1 MKNLFKMQALKKTI
15 SRLWIILFLIIS
27 STIIFIASVNYNP
40 YNLFGGMPSLQ
51 DLEKPESDLASELY
65 SSDNLLLG
73 KYFRYNRSPIEFNE
87 LSEELVTTLLVTED
101 IRFYDHSGI
110 DFKGLVRASYGLS
123 KNILTFGSSGLEG
136 GGSTITQQLAKN
148 LFKIRREKKGKLSGI
163 PFLGL
168 VISKVKEWVVAIK
181 LEEFYTKKEIL
192 AMYLNTAEYGSNS
205 YGIKVAAKT
214 YFDKLPSELNYNES
228 SIIVGLLN
236 KPTKYNPYFN
246 PDNAIDKREE
256 IFYNLF
262 KYEIIDRTQYDTL
275 RNSDLNLSY
284 KVENQ
289 NVGQATYFRTVVR
302 NYLIKWAKDNGYDL
316 FSDGLK
322 IYTTIDSRMQE
333 IAENAVKNQMS
344 RLQKIFN
351 DHWDGKNPWIDE
363 KGFEIKDFL
372 KNTIKRTRYYKSLL
386 KDNENDTIK
395 VFELLNKKKNMKVF
409 SWDGEIDTVFSIMD
423 SLKYYKN
430 FLQTGFISIEPK
442 TGYIRAWVGGINH
455 KYFKYDH
462 VKQGRRQPGSTFKP
476 IVYAAAIDNGYS
488 PCYPVVDAP
497 VVFELP
503 GQDPP
508 YWRPD
513 NHNSKWTGET
523 MTLRKAMAKS
533 VNSITAF
540 MTKKLSPNTVVN
552 YAKKLGIQSR
562 LDPVPA
568 VCLGAGGDVS
578 LFDLVGAY
586 STFINKGIWTE
597 PFFISRIEDKYGNLI
612 QEFIPTKQEALS
624 EETAFLML
632 HMLKGS
638 KEEEGGTARGLNPI
652 LTTENDVGAKT
663 GTTQNAS
670 DGWFIGVTHNL
681 VSGAW
686 VGGDDRSIHFRDW
699 VFGQGART
707 AMPIWQEYMLNI
719 YDNEELQIEKGR
731 FDKPTKQINVEIDCS
746 VYSGLNEKDS
756 SGVIIDKIK
765 ASDIF

>member
-1 MKNLFKMQALKKTI
+1 MNRLKLFFKRIWILTI
-15 SRLWIILFLIIS
+15 FSIIS
-27 STIIFIASVNYNP
+27 IFLFIASVNYNP
-40 YNLFGGMPSLQ
+40 YNLFGDMPSLQ
-51 DLEKPESDLASELY
+51 DLEKPESELSSELY
-65 SSDNLLLG
+65 SSDNKLLG
-73 KYFRYNRSPIEFNE
+73 KYFRYNRSPIEFND
-87 LSEELVTTLLVTED
+87 LSEKLITTLLVTED
-101 IRFYDHSGI
+101 IRYYEHSGI
-110 DFKGLVRASYGLS
+110 DLKGLVRASYGVF
-123 KNILTFGSSGLEG
+123 KNVLTFGTSGLEG

-148 LFKIRREKKGKLSGI
+148 LFKIRRENKGKLSNV

-168 VISKVKEWVVAIK
+168 VISKVKEWIVSIK

-205 YGIKVAAKT
+205 YGIKVASKT
-214 YFDKLPSELNYNES
+214 YFNKLPSELNYNES

-246 PDNAIDKREE
+246 PENALKKRAE
-256 IFYNLF
+256 IFYNLY
-262 KYEIIDRTQYDTL
+262 KYEIINKKVYDSL
-275 RNSDLNLSY
+275 KNSGLGLTY

-289 NVGQATYFRTVVR
+289 NAGQATYFRTVVR
-302 NYLIKWAKDNGYDL
+302 NYLISWAKENNYDL

-322 IYTTIDSRMQE
+322 IYTTINSQMQAH
-333 IAENAVKNQMS
+333 AEKAVSDQMS
-344 RLQKIFN
+344 RLQKIFD

-372 KNTIKRTRYYKSLL
+372 KNSIKRTRYYKSLM
-386 KDNENDTIK
+386 KNNDNDSLL
-395 VFELLNKKKNMKVF
+395 VFSLLNKKKKMKVF
-409 SWDGEIDTVFSIMD
+409 SWEGEVDTLFSTMD

-430 FLQTGFISIEPK
+430 FLQAGFISIEPK
-442 TGYIRAWVGGINH
+442 TGYIRSWVGGINH
-455 KYFKYDH
+455 KFFKYDH
-462 VKQGRRQPGSTFKP
+462 VKQGRRQPGSTIKP

-513 NHNSKWTGET
+513 NHNGKWSGET
-523 MTLRKAMAKS
+523 MTLRRAMAKS

-540 MTKKLSPNTVVN
+540 ITKKVSPSTVVD
-552 YAKKLGIQSR
+552 YAKKLGIQSK

-612 QEFIPTKQEALS
+612 QEFVPTKKEALS

-632 HMLKGS
+632 HMLKGA
-638 KEEEGGTARGLNPI
+638 KEEEGGTARGLNPE
-652 LTTENDVGAKT
+652 LTINNDVGAKT

-686 VGGDDRSIHFRDW
+686 VGGDDRSIHFRNW
-699 VFGQGART
+699 VLGQGART
-707 AMPIWQEYMLNI
+707 AMPIWQQYMMEVYADNNLNI
-719 YDNEELQIEKGR
+719 DKGK
-731 FDKPTKQINVEIDCS
+731 FDEPIKKINVEIDCS
-746 VYSGLNEKDS
+746 VYNNEIKSDS
-756 SGVIIDKIK
+756 LDIIIDKID
-765 ASDIF
+765 ASDIY

>member
-1 MKNLFKMQALKKTI
+1 MNSLKKIIKTLWVI
-15 SRLWIILFLIIS
+15 SALSIIVFMLGIYSIKIDLFG
-27 STIIFIASVNYNP
+27 
-40 YNLFGGMPSLQ
+40 LFGGMPSLQ
-51 DLEKPESDLASELY
+51 DLEKPQSELSSELY
-65 SSDNLLLG
+65 SNDTILLG
-73 KYFRYNRSPIEFNE
+73 KYFRYNRSPVKYHE
-87 LSEELVTTLLVTED
+87 LSDELITTLLVTED
-101 IRFYDHSGI
+101 IRFYNHSGI
-110 DFKGLVRASYGLS
+110 DFKGLIRATYGVF
-123 KNILTFGSSGLEG
+123 KNIITLGNSGLEG

-148 LFKIRREKKGKLSGI
+148 LFKIRNEMKGKLGNI
-163 PFLGL
+163 PFVGL
-168 VISKVKEWVVAIK
+168 IISKIKEWIVAVK
-181 LEEFYTKKEIL
+181 LEEFYTKNEIL
-192 AMYLNTAEYGSNS
+192 SMYLNTAEYGSNS

-214 YFDKLPSELNYNES
+214 YFNKLPSQINYNEA

-236 KPTKYNPYFN
+236 KPTKYNPFYN
-246 PDNAIDKREE
+246 PENAINKKTE
-256 IFYNLF
+256 ILYNLY
-262 KYEIIDRTQYDTL
+262 KYSKISKMNFDSL
-275 RNSDLNLSY
+275 SALDLNLTY

-289 NVGQATYFRTVVR
+289 NVGQATYFRTVVK
-302 NYLIKWAKDNGYDL
+302 NYLINWAKTNNYDL
-316 FSDGLK
+316 FADGLK
-322 IYTTIDSRMQE
+322 IYTTIDSKMQSH
-333 IAENAVKNQMS
+333 AENAVAEQMK
-344 RLQKIFN
+344 RLQNIFN
-351 DHWDGKNPWIDE
+351 KHWDGKNPWIDE
-363 KGFEIKDFL
+363 KGYEIKDFL
-372 KNTIKRTRYYKSLL
+372 KNSIKRTKRYKELL
-386 KDNENDTIK
+386 KNNNGDTTK
-395 VFELLNKKKNMKVF
+395 VFDILNEKKEMKVF
-409 SWDGEIDTVFSIMD
+409 SWDQEIDTIFSVID

-430 FLQTGFISIEPK
+430 FLQAGFISIEPK
-442 TGYIRAWVGGINH
+442 TGHIKAWVGGINH

-462 VKQGRRQPGSTFKP
+462 VKQGKRQPGSTIKP

-513 NHNSKWTGET
+513 NHNGKWTGET

-540 MTKKLSPNTVVN
+540 ITKKISPKTVVD
-552 YAKKLGIQSR
+552 YAKKLGIKSK

-578 LFDLVGAY
+578 LFDLVGSY

-612 QEFIPTKQEALS
+612 QKFVPTKNEALS

-638 KEEEGGTARGLNPI
+638 KEEEGGTARGLNPE
-652 LTTENDVGAKT
+652 LTINNDVGAKT

-686 VGGDDRSIHFRDW
+686 VGGDDRSIHFKDW
-699 VFGQGART
+699 AYGQGART
-707 AMPIWQEYMLNI
+707 AMPIWQQYMLSVYNDSTTNI
-719 YDNEELQIEKGR
+719 NKGK
-731 FDKPTKQINVEIDCS
+731 FDKPSKKISIEIDCS
-746 VYSGLNEKDS
+746 VYNNELKDDSLN
-756 SGVIIDKIK
+756 IFMDKID

>member
-1 MKNLFKMQALKKTI
+1 MRNLFEIQALKKTI
-15 SRLWIILFLIIS
+15 FRLWVMLFFLIS
-27 STIIFIASVNYNP
+27 SIIIFIASVNYNP

-65 SSDNLLLG
+65 SGDNLLLG
-73 KYFRYNRSPIEFNE
+73 KYFRYNRSPIEFND
-87 LSEELVTTLLVTED
+87 LSDELVTTLLVTED

-110 DFKGLVRASYGLS
+110 DFKGLVRATYGVS
-123 KNILTFGSSGLEG
+123 KNILTFGGSGLEG

-148 LFKIRREKKGKLSGI
+148 LFKIRREKKGKLSSV

-168 VISKVKEWVVAIK
+168 VISKVKEWIVAIK

-205 YGIKVAAKT
+205 YGIKVASKT

-246 PDNAIDKREE
+246 PENALDKRAE

-262 KYEIIDRTQYDTL
+262 KYEVISRKYYDSI
-275 RNSDLNLSY
+275 RISDLNLSY

-302 NYLIKWAKDNGYDL
+302 NYLINWAKENGYDL

-333 IAENAVKNQMS
+333 IAENAVKNQMN
-344 RLQKIFN
+344 RLQKIFD
-351 DHWDGKNPWIDE
+351 DHWNGKNPWIDE

-386 KDNENDTIK
+386 KENENDTVK
-395 VFELLNKKKNMKVF
+395 VFELLNRKKNMKVF

-430 FLQTGFISIEPK
+430 FLQAGFISIEPK
-442 TGYIRAWVGGINH
+442 TGFIRAWVGGINH

-497 VVFELP
+497 VVFDLP

-638 KEEEGGTARGLNPI
+638 KEEEGGTARGLNPE
-652 LTTENDVGAKT
+652 LTSDNDVGAKT

-699 VFGQGART
+699 VYGQGART

-719 YDNEELQIEKGR
+719 YDNVELKIEKGR

-746 VYSGLNEKDS
+746 VYNGENGKDS

>member
-1 MKNLFKMQALKKTI
+1 MNKLKRNIKK
-15 SRLWIILFLIIS
+15 LWVILLSGITFIA
-27 STIIFIASVNYNP
+27 IFIISVNYNVF
-40 YNLFGGMPSLQ
+40 NLFGGMPSLQ
-51 DLEKPESDLASELY
+51 DLEKPESELSSELY
-65 SSDNLLLG
+65 SSDNILLG
-73 KYFRYNRSPIEFNE
+73 KYFRYNRSPVKFDE
-87 LSEELVTTLLVTED
+87 LSDELVTTLLVTED
-101 IRFYDHSGI
+101 IRFYNHSGI
-110 DFKGLVRASYGLS
+110 DLKGLVRATYGVI
-123 KNILTFGSSGLEG
+123 KNIATFGSTGLEG

-148 LFKIRREKKGKLSGI
+148 LFKIRREKKGKLSNV

-168 VISKVKEWVVAIK
+168 VISKVKEWIVAVK

-214 YFDKLPSELNYNES
+214 YFNKEPSQLNYNES

-236 KPTKYNPYFN
+236 KPTKYNPFFN
-246 PDNAIDKREE
+246 PENATNKRSE
-256 IFYNLF
+256 IFYNLY
-262 KYEIIDRTQYDTL
+262 KYSIVDKTEYDSLILT
-275 RNSDLNLSY
+275 DLNLNY
-284 KVENQ
+284 KVQNQ

-302 NYLIKWAKDNGYDL
+302 NYLISWAKENGYDL

-322 IYTTIDSRMQE
+322 IYTTIDSKMQE
-333 IAENAVKNQMS
+333 HAEKAVIEQMN
-344 RLQKIFN
+344 RLQNIFSE
-351 DHWDGKNPWIDE
+351 HWDGRNPWIDE

-372 KNTIKRTRYYKSLL
+372 KNNIQRTRYFKNLL
-386 KDNENDTIK
+386 KNNDNDTIK
-395 VFELLNKKKNMKVF
+395 TFELLNKKKKMRVF
-409 SWDGEIDTVFSIMD
+409 SWKGEIDTTFSIMD
-423 SLKYYKN
+423 SLKYYKK
-430 FLQTGFISIEPK
+430 FLQAGFVSIEPK
-442 TGYIRAWVGGINH
+442 TGHIKAWVGGINH

-462 VKQGRRQPGSTFKP
+462 VKQGKRQPGSTIKP

-523 MTLRKAMAKS
+523 MTLRQAMAKS

-540 MTKKLSPNTVVN
+540 MTKKLSPKTVVD
-552 YAKKLGIQSR
+552 YAKKLGIQSK

-612 QEFIPTKQEALS
+612 QDFIPTKQEALS
-624 EETAFLML
+624 EETAYLML

-638 KEEEGGTARGLNPI
+638 KEEEGGTARGLNPE
-652 LTTENDVGAKT
+652 LTFNNDVGAKT

-699 VFGQGART
+699 VYGQGART
-707 AMPIWQEYMLNI
+707 AMPIWQQYMLNV
-719 YDNEELQIEKGR
+719 YADNTLSIEKGR
-731 FDKPTKQINVEIDCS
+731 FDKPTKKINVEIDCS
-746 VYSGLNEKDS
+746 VYNNEIKSDS
-756 SGVIIDKIK
+756 LDLILDKID

>member
-1 MKNLFKMQALKKTI
+1 MQALKKTI
-15 SRLWIILFLIIS
+15 ARLWIILFLIIS
-27 STIIFIASVNYNP
+27 SIIIFIASVNYNP

-123 KNILTFGSSGLEG
+123 KNILTFGNSGLEG

-168 VISKVKEWVVAIK
+168 VISKVKEWIVAIK

-246 PDNAIDKREE
+246 PDNAIDKRAE

-262 KYEIIDRTQYDTL
+262 KYEIINRTQYDTL

-746 VYSGLNEKDS
+746 VYSGIDEKDS

>member
-15 SRLWIILFLIIS
+15 ARLWIILFLIIS
-27 STIIFIASVNYNP
+27 SIIIFIASVNYNP

-123 KNILTFGSSGLEG
+123 KNILTFGNSGLEG

-168 VISKVKEWVVAIK
+168 VISKVKEWIVAIK

-246 PDNAIDKREE
+246 PDNAIDKRAE

-262 KYEIIDRTQYDTL
+262 KYEIINRTQYDTL

-351 DHWDGKNPWIDE
+351 NHWDGKNPWIDE

-746 VYSGLNEKDS
+746 VYSGINEKDS

>member
-1 MKNLFKMQALKKTI
+1 MNRLKLFFKRIWILTI
-15 SRLWIILFLIIS
+15 FSIIS
-27 STIIFIASVNYNP
+27 IFLFIASVNYNP
-40 YNLFGGMPSLQ
+40 YNLFGDMPSLQ
-51 DLEKPESDLASELY
+51 DLEKPESELSSELY
-65 SSDNLLLG
+65 SSDNKLLG
-73 KYFRYNRSPIEFNE
+73 KYFRYNRSPIEFND
-87 LSEELVTTLLVTED
+87 LSEKLITTLLVTED
-101 IRFYDHSGI
+101 IRYYEHSGI
-110 DFKGLVRASYGLS
+110 DLKGLVRASYGVF
-123 KNILTFGSSGLEG
+123 KNVLTFGTSGLEG

-148 LFKIRREKKGKLSGI
+148 LFKIRRENKGKLSNV

-168 VISKVKEWVVAIK
+168 VISKVKEWIVSIK

-205 YGIKVAAKT
+205 YGIKVASKT
-214 YFDKLPSELNYNES
+214 YFNKLPSELNYNES

-246 PDNAIDKREE
+246 PENALKKRAE
-256 IFYNLF
+256 IFYNLY
-262 KYEIIDRTQYDTL
+262 KYEIINKIVYDSL
-275 RNSDLNLSY
+275 KNSGLGLTY

-289 NVGQATYFRTVVR
+289 NAGQATYFRTVVR
-302 NYLIKWAKDNGYDL
+302 NYLISWAKENNYDL

-322 IYTTIDSRMQE
+322 IYTTINSQMQAH
-333 IAENAVKNQMS
+333 AEKAVSDQMS
-344 RLQKIFN
+344 RLQKIFD

-372 KNTIKRTRYYKSLL
+372 KNSIKRTRYYKNLMKNNDNDTSLVFSLL
-386 KDNENDTIK
+386 NE
-395 VFELLNKKKNMKVF
+395 KKEMRVF
-409 SWDGEIDTVFSIMD
+409 SWEGEVDTLFSTMD

-430 FLQTGFISIEPK
+430 FLQAGFISIEPK
-442 TGYIRAWVGGINH
+442 TGYIRSWVGGINH
-455 KYFKYDH
+455 KFFKYDH
-462 VKQGRRQPGSTFKP
+462 VKQGKRQPGSTIKP

-513 NHNSKWTGET
+513 NHNGKWSGET
-523 MTLRKAMAKS
+523 MTLRRAMAKS

-540 MTKKLSPNTVVN
+540 MTKKVSPSTVVD
-552 YAKKLGIQSR
+552 YAKKLGIQSK

-612 QEFIPTKQEALS
+612 QEFIPTKNEALS

-632 HMLKGS
+632 HMLKGA
-638 KEEEGGTARGLNPI
+638 KEEEGGTARGLNPE
-652 LTTENDVGAKT
+652 LTINNDVGAKT

-686 VGGDDRSIHFRDW
+686 VGGDDRSIHFRNW
-699 VFGQGART
+699 VLGQGART
-707 AMPIWQEYMLNI
+707 AMPIWQQYMMEVYTDNNLNI
-719 YDNEELQIEKGR
+719 NKGR
-731 FDKPTKQINVEIDCS
+731 FDEPIKKINVEIDCS
-746 VYSGLNEKDS
+746 VYNNEIKSDS
-756 SGVIIDKIK
+756 LDIIIDKID
-765 ASDIF
+765 ASDIY

>member
-1 MKNLFKMQALKKTI
+1 MNKLKRNIKK
-15 SRLWIILFLIIS
+15 LWVILLSGITFIA
-27 STIIFIASVNYNP
+27 IFIISVNYNVS
-40 YNLFGGMPSLQ
+40 NLFGGMPSLQ
-51 DLEKPESDLASELY
+51 DLEKPESELSSELY
-65 SSDNLLLG
+65 SSDNILLG
-73 KYFRYNRSPIEFNE
+73 KYFRYNRSPVKFDE
-87 LSEELVTTLLVTED
+87 LSDELVTTLLVTED
-101 IRFYDHSGI
+101 IRFYNHSGI
-110 DFKGLVRASYGLS
+110 DLKGLVRATYGII
-123 KNILTFGSSGLEG
+123 KNIATFGSTGLDG

-148 LFKIRREKKGKLSGI
+148 LFKIRREKKGKLSNV

-168 VISKVKEWVVAIK
+168 VISKVKEWIVAVK

-214 YFDKLPSELNYNES
+214 YFNKEPSQLNYNES

-236 KPTKYNPYFN
+236 KPTKYNPFFN
-246 PDNAIDKREE
+246 PENATNKRSE
-256 IFYNLF
+256 IFYNLY
-262 KYEIIDRTQYDTL
+262 KYNIVDKTEYDSLILTG
-275 RNSDLNLSY
+275 LNLNY
-284 KVENQ
+284 KVQNQ

-302 NYLIKWAKDNGYDL
+302 NYLISWAKENGYDL

-322 IYTTIDSRMQE
+322 IYTTIDSKMQE
-333 IAENAVKNQMS
+333 HAEKAVIEQMN
-344 RLQKIFN
+344 RLQNIFSE
-351 DHWDGKNPWIDE
+351 HWDGRNPWIDE

-372 KNTIKRTRYYKSLL
+372 KNNIQRTRYFKNLL
-386 KDNENDTIK
+386 KNNDNDTIK
-395 VFELLNKKKNMKVF
+395 TFELLNKKKKMRVF
-409 SWDGEIDTVFSIMD
+409 SWKGEIDTTFSIMD
-423 SLKYYKN
+423 SLKYYKK
-430 FLQTGFISIEPK
+430 FLQAGFVSIEPK
-442 TGYIRAWVGGINH
+442 TGHIKAWVGGINH

-462 VKQGRRQPGSTFKP
+462 VKQGKRQPGSTIKP

-513 NHNSKWTGET
+513 NHNGKWTGET
-523 MTLRKAMAKS
+523 MTLRQAMAKS

-540 MTKKLSPNTVVN
+540 MTKKLSPKTVVD
-552 YAKKLGIQSR
+552 YAKKLGIQSK

-612 QEFIPTKQEALS
+612 QDFIPTKQEALS
-624 EETAFLML
+624 EETAYLML

-638 KEEEGGTARGLNPI
+638 KEEEGGTARGLNPE
-652 LTTENDVGAKT
+652 LTFNNDVGAKT

-699 VFGQGART
+699 VYGQGART
-707 AMPIWQEYMLNI
+707 AMPIWQQYMLNV
-719 YDNEELQIEKGR
+719 YADNNLSIEKGR
-731 FDKPTKQINVEIDCS
+731 FDKPTKKINVEIDCS
-746 VYSGLNEKDS
+746 VYNNEIKSDS
-756 SGVIIDKIK
+756 LDLILDKID

>member
-1 MKNLFKMQALKKTI
+1 MNRLKLLFKRI
-15 SRLWIILFLIIS
+15 WILTIIS
-27 STIIFIASVNYNP
+27 IISIFSFIVSVNYNP
-40 YNLFGGMPSLQ
+40 YNLFGDMPSLQ
-51 DLEKPESDLASELY
+51 DLEKPESELSSELY
-65 SSDNLLLG
+65 SSDNKLLG
-73 KYFRYNRSPIEFNE
+73 KYFRYNRSPIEFND
-87 LSEELVTTLLVTED
+87 LSEKLITTLLVTED
-101 IRFYDHSGI
+101 IRYYEHSGI
-110 DFKGLVRASYGLS
+110 DLKGLVRASYGVF
-123 KNILTFGSSGLEG
+123 KNILTFGTSGLEG

-148 LFKIRREKKGKLSGI
+148 LFKIRRENKGKLSNV

-168 VISKVKEWVVAIK
+168 VISKVKEWIVSIK

-205 YGIKVAAKT
+205 YGIKVASKT
-214 YFDKLPSELNYNES
+214 YFNKLPSELNYNES

-246 PDNAIDKREE
+246 PENALKKRAE
-256 IFYNLF
+256 IFYNLY
-262 KYEIIDRTQYDTL
+262 KYEIINKKVYDSL
-275 RNSDLNLSY
+275 KNSGLGLTY

-289 NVGQATYFRTVVR
+289 NAGQATYFRTVVR
-302 NYLIKWAKDNGYDL
+302 NYLISWAKENNYDL

-322 IYTTIDSRMQE
+322 IYTTINSQMQAH
-333 IAENAVKNQMS
+333 AEKAVSDQMS
-344 RLQKIFN
+344 RLQKIFD

-372 KNTIKRTRYYKSLL
+372 KNSIKRTRYYKSLM
-386 KDNENDTIK
+386 KNNDNDSLL
-395 VFELLNKKKNMKVF
+395 VFSLLNKKKKMKVF
-409 SWDGEIDTVFSIMD
+409 SWEGEVDTLFSTMD

-430 FLQTGFISIEPK
+430 FLQAGFISIEPK
-442 TGYIRAWVGGINH
+442 TGYIRSWVGGINH
-455 KYFKYDH
+455 KFFKYDH
-462 VKQGRRQPGSTFKP
+462 VKQGRRQPGSTIKP

-513 NHNSKWTGET
+513 NHNGKWSGET
-523 MTLRKAMAKS
+523 MTLRRAMAKS

-540 MTKKLSPNTVVN
+540 ITKKVSPSTVVD
-552 YAKKLGIQSR
+552 YAKKLGIQSK

-612 QEFIPTKQEALS
+612 QEFVPTKKEALS

-632 HMLKGS
+632 HMLKGA
-638 KEEEGGTARGLNPI
+638 KEEEGGTARGLNPE
-652 LTTENDVGAKT
+652 LTINNDVGAKT

-686 VGGDDRSIHFRDW
+686 VGGDDRSIHFRNW
-699 VFGQGART
+699 VLGQGART
-707 AMPIWQEYMLNI
+707 AMPIWQQYMMDVYADDNLNI
-719 YDNEELQIEKGR
+719 DKGK
-731 FDKPTKQINVEIDCS
+731 FDEPIKKINVEIDCS
-746 VYSGLNEKDS
+746 VYNNEIKSDS
-756 SGVIIDKIK
+756 LDIIIDKID
-765 ASDIF
+765 ASDIY

>member
-15 SRLWIILFLIIS
+15 ARLWIILFLIIS
-27 STIIFIASVNYNP
+27 SIIIFIASVNYNP

-168 VISKVKEWVVAIK
+168 VISKVKEWIVAIK

-205 YGIKVAAKT
+205 YGIKVASKT

-246 PDNAIDKREE
+246 PDNAIDKRAE

-262 KYEIIDRTQYDTL
+262 KYEIINRTQYDTL

-351 DHWDGKNPWIDE
+351 NHWDGKNPWIDE

-746 VYSGLNEKDS
+746 VYSGINEKDS